1 MRSEGP
7 LFHPSEPFEFN
18 GEIEKRLVRRHEPFE
33 IEGVGHL
40 YAPPSTFAQDAAM
53 SRFVS
58 AISIQADTWSPLQ
71 SRA

>member
-1 MRSEGP
+1 VKS
-7 LFHPSEPFEFN
+7 
-18 GEIEKRLVRRHEPFE
+18 KLVRRHEPFE